1 MKTLL
6 NSVTL
11 KMEGHC
17 TSRWNIYVSEN
28 NDTLIGV
35 KDMTKVK
42 SKSISMFITQPW
54 FYMTRIV
61 RKIYD
66 NESKS

>member
-1 MKTLL
+1 MTPPLPPLL

-11 KMEGHC
+11 KIEGPC
-17 TSRWNIYVSEN
+17 TSRCNIYVSEN

-42 SKSISMFITQPW
+42 SKSISMFITQP
-54 FYMTRIV
+54 
-61 RKIYD
+61 
-66 NESKS
+66 